1 MSAKLSLLNLH
12 LRLLPSK
19 VESFIDKTKKEFKE
33 VVNREDCS
41 EEDVPLD
48 YDLIFSNPRVDL
60 YSFDEETET
69 TQNEVMSEPEYL
81 DNNDDS
87 KKQKKKTMYNRVKK
101 RIIDQLSTTSTKDK
115 IKSKEPKPS
124 DLSSN
129 RVTLVKEI
137 RVHVYCEEE
146 NENL

>member
-33 VVNREDCS
+33 VVNRDDCS

-48 YDLIFSNPRVDL
+48 FDLIFSNPRVDL
-60 YSFDEETET
+60 YSFDMET
-69 TQNEVMSEPEYL
+69 TQNEVMNDPESM
-81 DNNDDS
+81 DNYDDS

-101 RIIDQLSTTSTKDK
+101 RIIDQLSKDKMDK
-115 IKSKEPKPS
+115 IKSKEPSTSSNLP
-124 DLSSN
+124 SN
-129 RVTLVKEI
+129 RVTLVKGI
-137 RVHVYCEEE
+137 RVHVYCDDE
-146 NENL
+146 NVKL

>member
-41 EEDVPLD
+41 EEEVPLD

-60 YSFDEETET
+60 YSFDKET
-69 TQNEVMSEPEYL
+69 TQNEIMNEYDIL
-81 DNNDDS
+81 DNNDNNDINDNNDNNDDS
-87 KKQKKKTMYNRVKK
+87 KKQKKV
-101 RIIDQLSTTSTKDK
+101 IL
-115 IKSKEPKPS
+115 
-124 DLSSN
+124 L
-129 RVTLVKEI
+129 
-137 RVHVYCEEE
+137 
-146 NENL
+146 

>member
-33 VVNREDCS
+33 VVNRDDCS

-48 YDLIFSNPRVDL
+48 FDLIFSNPRVDL
-60 YSFDEETET
+60 YSFDMET
-69 TQNEVMSEPEYL
+69 TQNEVMNDPESM

-87 KKQKKKTMYNRVKK
+87 KKQKK
-101 RIIDQLSTTSTKDK
+101 
-115 IKSKEPKPS
+115 
-124 DLSSN
+124 
-129 RVTLVKEI
+129 VTL
-137 RVHVYCEEE
+137 
-146 NENL
+146 